1 MAKQSGIHQ
10 IKGRVGQI
18 SYYRQSGV
26 RDGLMRSINQGM
38 SSRVKNNAEYANT
51 RLNNSEFRNAA
62 QVSQAAGQSIVPKY
76 RPMFLTFSQARLT
89 KSVLELI
96 RQNSGDWGT
105 RNLLTAQ
112 TEEFCAAIS
121 ELAKRRFTDWIG
133 DVVVSAGMSA
143 NTTKVAISIS
153 AGQSITLAS
162 LGIDGIDFKAT
173 GITFLAGTF
182 NASLGRNWASTF
194 LSGSPVTEDQEL
206 TGEENYFELDGIGLP
221 VFTSPNY
228 NALKAVVLIAM
239 PYRMVNGKKYTLQ
252 EYCTFVAK
260 PAVLPV

>member
-10 IKGRVGQI
+10 IKGRVGQM

-62 QVSQAAGQSIVPKY
+62 QMAQSAGQAIVPKY

-112 TEEFCAAIS
+112 TEEFCDAITQLS
-121 ELAKRRFTDWIG
+121 KRRFLDWFG
-133 DVVVSAGMSA
+133 NVATNVGSSA
-143 NTTKVAISIS
+143 NTTTISVDYTPGQAATLIS
-153 AGQSITLAS
+153 AGV
-162 LGIDGIDFKAT
+162 DGIDFKAT
-173 GITFLAGTF
+173 GVTFLAGTF
-182 NASLGRNWASTF
+182 NSTLGRNWASLG
-194 LSGSPVTEDQEL
+194 LSGGAEEDDETLDPNGDLVTLSDL
-206 TGEENYFELDGIGLP
+206 VVP
-221 VFTSPNY
+221 VFSSPNY
-228 NALKAVVLIAM
+228 NALKAIVLIAM
-239 PYRMVNGKKYTLQ
+239 PYRMVNGKKHTLQ
-252 EYCTFVAK
+252 EYCAFIVK